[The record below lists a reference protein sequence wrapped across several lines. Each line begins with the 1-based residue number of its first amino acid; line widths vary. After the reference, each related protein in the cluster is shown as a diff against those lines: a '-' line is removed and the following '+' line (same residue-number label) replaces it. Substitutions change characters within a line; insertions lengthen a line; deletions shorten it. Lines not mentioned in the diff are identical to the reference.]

1 MEEQVQNQ
9 KLSYEELQR
18 VAMQLSEQAKALYK
32 RVQELE
38 LTNMFKRLDYLF
50 KVIENK
56 SSFPIEFS
64 TKCANEI
71 QSIIDSVE
79 EEDDGKSE

>member
-56 SSFPIEFS
+56 SSFPTEFS
-64 TKCANEI
+64 TK
-71 QSIIDSVE
+71 
-79 EEDDGKSE
+79 

>member
-56 SSFPIEFS
+56 SSFLTEFS